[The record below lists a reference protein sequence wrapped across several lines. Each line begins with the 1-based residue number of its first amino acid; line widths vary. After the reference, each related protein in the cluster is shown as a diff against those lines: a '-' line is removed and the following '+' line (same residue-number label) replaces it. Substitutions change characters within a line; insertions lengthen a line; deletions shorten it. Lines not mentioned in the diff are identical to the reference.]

1 MKRIATA
8 LCALAVVMAGS
19 IPALAAEVA
28 LRQDASYY
36 PISVEEYT
44 YGELEEPRI
53 NKVYQLALSD
63 DPSLIP
69 TEDFERDGC
78 WFTLLDMTRKNEVGV
93 DTQPYTE
100 TVTRPSKTNDMA
112 QVLQALEAEM
122 EVTTADGYAGTLRL
136 DHTSVQVKTDGY
148 ATKTNSL
155 SATRSYP
162 NLSDADV
169 SLVPKSIEDKGKTLT
184 LADVQWSEEQYAD
197 GVGGTVTRYTATASY
212 TGTSTSRYATG
223 YTVTAN
229 YTGEVA
235 KTGCDMVTYPAILDG
250 ETFHCVQSCI
260 REKTAKQTPKAE
272 RPALKLVSRLRCSAC
287 GAALQRMGGPNRR
300 SDTLYLKCVQCGTVI
315 TLRDEALLDEI
326 ARQTAEQE
334 RPERTSYQPSGE
346 VVRLT
351 NAINRG
357 LERPDDPQEV
367 VSLILQGAAARYACC
382 PDITEQNDRP
392 LNMCLDHI
400 RLAVSHINLSEE
412 GTVEAVFP
420 SGHRERTEHGADC
433 TAAGADHPR
442 QEGHGYPAAGEKET
456 PEGCGLLPG
465 IHRQ

>member
-19 IPALAAEVA
+19 VPALAAEEA
-28 LRQDASYY
+28 PRQDASYY

-44 YGELEEPRI
+44 YGVLDELRVK
-53 NKVYQLALSD
+53 KVYQLSLSD

-69 TEDFERDGC
+69 TGDFERNGL
-78 WFTLLDMTRKNEVGV
+78 WFTLLDMTHKNEVGV

-122 EVTTADGYAGTLRL
+122 EVTTSEGYAGTLHL

-148 ATKTNSL
+148 ATRTNNL

-184 LADVQWSEEQYAD
+184 LADVQWSEAQYAD
-197 GVGGTVTRYTATASY
+197 GAGGTVTRYTATASY

-235 KTGCDMVTYPAILDG
+235 KTGCDMLTDTAIFGSTEAPEETPAAEG
-250 ETFHCVQSCI
+250 TPGAETPSQGVDLSS
-260 REKTAKQTPKAE
+260 
-272 RPALKLVSRLRCSAC
+272 LK
-287 GAALQRMGGPNRR
+287 
-300 SDTLYLKCVQCGTVI
+300 
-315 TLRDEALLDEI
+315 
-326 ARQTAEQE
+326 
-334 RPERTSYQPSGE
+334 
-346 VVRLT
+346 
-351 NAINRG
+351 
-357 LERPDDPQEV
+357 
-367 VSLILQGAAARYACC
+367 
-382 PDITEQNDRP
+382 RP
-392 LNMCLDHI
+392 L
-400 RLAVSHINLSEE
+400 LAGGVMIAL
-412 GTVEAVFP
+412 
-420 SGHRERTEHGADC
+420 
-433 TAAGADHPR
+433 AAGGVIAFKKI
-442 QEGHGYPAAGEKET
+442 KE
-456 PEGCGLLPG
+456 
-465 IHRQ
+465 RR